1 MPGDD
6 DLLPWWTETDRA
18 DLWRRAATVE
28 VVEVPRRAG
37 ALEALEAQIALL
49 TEAVRVAASA

>member
-6 DLLPWWTETDRA
+6 DALSWWTEANRA

-37 ALEALEAQIALL
+37 VVETLEAQIALL
-49 TEAVRVAASA
+49 TEAVRGAASA